1 MWNREDIVRCDTL
14 VEKHCL
20 MYIYI
25 SCTERVIYVENVNV
39 DTIFAMESNVESQ
52 ECIEG
57 QKK

>member
-1 MWNREDIVRCDTL
+1 
-14 VEKHCL
+14 
-20 MYIYI
+20 MYIY
-25 SCTERVIYVENVNV
+25 SGCTERVIYVENVNV